1 MKKNYNQIKL
11 LFLAL
16 LLLISPALWL
26 VVGNMPTDFN
36 DKQSWFYLITF
47 VILAVAV
54 FIAFDSNKKD

>member
-1 MKKNYNQIKL
+1 MKKHYNQIKL

-26 VVGNMPTDFN
+26 LVGNIPTDFT